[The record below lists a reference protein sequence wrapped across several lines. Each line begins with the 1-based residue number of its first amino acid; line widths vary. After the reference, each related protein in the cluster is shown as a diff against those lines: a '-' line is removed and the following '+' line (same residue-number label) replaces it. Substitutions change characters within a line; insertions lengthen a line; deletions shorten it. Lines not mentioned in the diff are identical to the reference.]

1 MTIKIAKGSSLS
13 KGVIP
18 NIFPVWVTNEKEG
31 VAISNNPSP
40 SATKVTSRNKLAE
53 ILANNK

>member
-18 NIFPVWVTNEKEG
+18 NLFPVWVTPNKEG
-31 VAISNNPSP
+31 VAISNTPTT
-40 SATKVTSRNKLAE
+40 SAEKVISRKRLAE
-53 ILANNK
+53 ILAANK